1 MATST
6 SLRRGMSDQTRFLLD
21 KVTAR
26 RILEGLLKLAEAR
39 DLTVE
44 EVVALDL
51 YERAGSRGLRQFMVP
66 STESVLRRLGDRPR
80 YTAIIHLFRQ
90 HVEVAFPTRYFK
102 RWARRL
108 QGYGFTPEDA
118 GVLAL
123 GTFGTDQEAR
133 ILGMHVVVTFDQ
145 PMVTQWATQRAA
157 IQAHLAAMQQDL
169 PMPYRQTDLPQV
181 LRSED
186 VDRGLNLPK
195 PS

>member
-26 RILEGLLKLAEAR
+26 RILEGLLKLAEGR
-39 DLTVE
+39 DLTTA

-51 YERAGSRGLRQFMVP
+51 YEYAGSHELRQFMVP

-102 RWARRL
+102 RWAPLVQIRMPGYWACMLWSRL
-108 QGYGFTPEDA
+108 TNRWSPSGA
-118 GVLAL
+118 CSVRLSR
-123 GTFGTDQEAR
+123 R
-133 ILGMHVVVTFDQ
+133 IL
-145 PMVTQWATQRAA
+145 
-157 IQAHLAAMQQDL
+157 L
-169 PMPYRQTDLPQV
+169 PCSKTSQCHIARLTYPKSYA
-181 LRSED
+181 LRMSTE
-186 VDRGLNLPK
+186 G
-195 PS
+195 

>member
-1 MATST
+1 
-6 SLRRGMSDQTRFLLD
+6 MSDQTRFLLD

-39 DLTVE
+39 GLTAE
-44 EVVALDL
+44 EAVALDL
-51 YERAGSRGLRQFMVP
+51 YERAGSHGLRQFMVP
-66 STESVLRRLGDRPR
+66 STESVLRRLGERPR

-90 HVEVAFPTRYFK
+90 YVEVAFPTRYFK

-123 GTFGTDQEAR
+123 GTFGTDQDAR

-157 IQAHLAAMQQDL
+157 IQAHFAAMQQGL

-181 LRSED
+181 LRPED
-186 VDRGLNLPK
+186 VDRGVNLPS

>member
-1 MATST
+1 
-6 SLRRGMSDQTRFLLD
+6 MSDQTRFLLD

-39 DLTVE
+39 GLTAE

-51 YERAGSRGLRQFMVP
+51 YERAGSHGLRQFMVP
-66 STESVLRRLGDRPR
+66 STESVLRRLGERPR

-90 HVEVAFPTRYFK
+90 YVEVAFPTRYFK

-123 GTFGTDQEAR
+123 GTFGTDQDAR

-145 PMVTQWATQRAA
+145 RMVTQWATQRAA
-157 IQAHLAAMQQDL
+157 IQAHFAAMQQDL
-169 PMPYRQTDLPQV
+169 PMPSRQTVLPQV
-181 LRSED
+181 LRPED
-186 VDRGLNLPK
+186 VDRGLNLPSEFNR
-195 PS
+195 PHLDL